1 MPFLFLNTA
10 LLAGA
15 AAAVIPIIV
24 HLMHLQRPRSDF
36 LPTLRFLKKGLK
48 ANRRRMRIRHILV
61 LLLRIAAVLAI
72 VATLSRPAWLGALSF
87 RAGSAPVSAVV
98 VLDNSAS
105 MAYTS
110 GGSSRLERARQTAC
124 MAVRSL
130 PPGSRAALVVTGVG
144 PRGEGL
150 DREFRFNA
158 NSLCAEIA
166 HVEISA
172 FGGTCTDALSRAWSM
187 LEEDSG
193 GAFAGSEVYVLTD
206 LAANSWPSLSGLR
219 PGEATATFVIDV
231 GGGRN
236 ENFRVLKAE
245 SSWLGAPQPH
255 VEVSAVFEG
264 AELSATRL
272 VELHLAGAKR
282 AERVIEVPAGAAARE
297 TFDVSLLQE
306 AGRPLQG
313 WVALADADPLR
324 ADNSFYITVPARR
337 EIRCLILS
345 DSPGARAGAAFF
357 LSNALEPP
365 NLKGQASANVTV
377 RQAAEFSFADL
388 AEVDCLI
395 LADVESLPGAAWRA
409 ITAFLEN
416 GGGVVVFL
424 GEHCREQSYNAF
436 LRNSFGAELAGM
448 RRTGK
453 DDGTSFSVLSFDHP
467 ALAAFAGG
475 RNGNLAAARFYNRRI
490 LQKGAE
496 GAAAVELARFT
507 GGSPALLA
515 ATVGDGRAVAAAF
528 APLSSDTDLVLR
540 ASFVPFVNEIAAWAS
555 GSSRAAPQARRDFF
569 VGETVKL
576 AAPLASGPLRAE
588 IVTPF
593 DAKPVE
599 IRAAGESASLLYRAW
614 FPGNYL
620 ARIHDGGG
628 SSLMGFSVNLPGAET
643 DGARTTGALIEEA
656 IPGCSVVE
664 ELGDRRIVEAK
675 GATRGARE
683 IFDFFLV
690 AALALLALEAYIA
703 NRFYRESG
711 GR

>member
-24 HLMHLQRPRSDF
+24 HLMHLQRPRSDL
-36 LPTLRFLKKGLK
+36 LPTLKFLKVGLK

-98 VLDNSAS
+98 VLDNSVS

-110 GGSSRLERARQTAC
+110 GGSSRLERARQVAC
-124 MAVRSL
+124 MAARSL

-144 PRGEGL
+144 PRGERL
-150 DREFRFNA
+150 DREFTFNT
-158 NSLCAEIA
+158 NTLCVEIGN
-166 HVEISA
+166 VEISA
-172 FGGTCTDALSRAWSM
+172 FGGTCTDALARAWAM
-187 LEEDSG
+187 LEEDSDA
-193 GAFAGSEVYVLTD
+193 AFVGNEVYVLTD

-236 ENFRVLKAE
+236 ENFRVLKAD

-264 AELSATRL
+264 AELSAARL

-282 AERVIEVPAGAAARE
+282 AERVIDVPAGGAARV

-306 AGRPLQG
+306 EGRPLQG
-313 WVALADADPLR
+313 FVALADADPLR
-324 ADNSFYITVPARR
+324 ADNSFYITVPPRR
-337 EIRCLILS
+337 EIRCLILT
-345 DSPGARAGAAFF
+345 DSPGARGGAAFF

-365 NLKGQASANVTV
+365 DLEGRASANVTV
-377 RQAAEFSFADL
+377 RQAAGFIPADL

-395 LADVESLPGAAWRA
+395 LADVESLPGAAWRMT
-409 ITAFLEN
+409 TAFLEN
-416 GGGVVVFL
+416 GGGVVAFL
-424 GEHCREQSYNAF
+424 GERCREQSYNPF
-436 LRNSFGAELAGM
+436 VRSSFGVELSGM
-448 RRTGK
+448 RRSPE

-467 ALAAFAGG
+467 ALSAFAGG
-475 RNGNLAAARFYNRRI
+475 RNGNLAAARFYNRRM
-490 LQKGAE
+490 LQKVAA
-496 GAAAVELARFT
+496 GAAAVELARFAD
-507 GGSPALLA
+507 GSPAVLA

-528 APLSSDTDLVLR
+528 APIRSDTDLVLR

-555 GSSRAAPQARRDFF
+555 GSSKAAPQVRRDFF

-576 AAPLASGPLRAE
+576 PAPGAPGARFAE
-588 IVTPF
+588 VVTPF
-593 DAKPVE
+593 DDKPVE
-599 IRAAGESASLLYRAW
+599 IHAAGESDSLLYRAW

-620 ARIHDGGG
+620 MRRRDPGGER
-628 SSLMGFSVNLPGAET
+628 LMGFSVNLPGAET
-643 DGARTTGALIEEA
+643 DGVRTAGPLIEDA
-656 IPGCSVVE
+656 IPGCRVVE
-664 ELGDRRIVEAK
+664 KLDDRRIADAK

-703 NRFYRESG
+703 NRLYRESG
-711 GR
+711 GG